1 MEEDIAIIS
10 ANTRNEKIKNFF
22 SKYKK
27 IILISIS
34 IIVFIFI
41 GYFSLEEID
50 KRKNLKLSNQYNAI
64 VLNFD
69 KKNKDI
75 IAKQLIL
82 IVNQKNSTYSPLALY
97 FIIDNKLVSEKDN
110 INQLFNTLIEKT
122 KLEKEIKNLII
133 YKKALYNSESS
144 EENELISIL
153 KPIINSDSVWKSHA
167 LYLMAEYFF
176 SKNEKNKS
184 KEFFQQVLILENSN
198 PDIRLESQKRLNRD
212 FSE

>member
-1 MEEDIAIIS
+1 M
-10 ANTRNEKIKNFF
+10 
-22 SKYKK
+22 
-27 IILISIS
+27 
-34 IIVFIFI
+34 
-41 GYFSLEEID
+41 
-50 KRKNLKLSNQYNAI
+50 
-64 VLNFD
+64 
-69 KKNKDI
+69 
-75 IAKQLIL
+75 
-82 IVNQKNSTYSPLALY
+82 ALY

>member
-1 MEEDIAIIS
+1 MEEDIAIVS
-10 ANTRNEKIKNFF
+10 ANTRNERIKNFF
-22 SKYKK
+22 SKNKK

-34 IIVFIFI
+34 IIVLIFI

-50 KRKNLKLSNQYNAI
+50 KRKNLKLSNQYNSI

-75 IAKQLIL
+75 IVKQLIL
-82 IVNQKNSTYSPLALY
+82 IINQKNSTYSPLALY